1 MARQDLG
8 VAPSLA
14 TDIITKGYA
23 DGVYAPKA
31 NPTFTGTA
39 TTPALKVTGGTPAVG
54 KILTSDASGNATWG
68 AAPVAPVTSVAG
80 RTGVVTL
87 TSADLTDSTA
97 FGRSLLAAANG
108 PAVRT
113 LTGAGTSN
121 LALGPSGSEA
131 AAGNHTHSY
140 SQLTGTMPEAKPDL
154 TPDGG
159 TAAVMGGI
167 NIAYDLNGMID
178 KASPYY
184 NLTLI
189 TSKGVP
195 GEVPGVPIAG
205 ALYGVFSTW
214 VSPGATVDTTIYRA
228 ALGPDVQSSLDK
240 ADTASQPGHTH
251 VIPWQSEIV
260 MASPA
265 TPRAN
270 GYVEGVGGVSVDK
283 PITLRS
289 VFVRVPDWA
298 TMIGGTGNLNVQIY
312 NGTTTAEGTLLAT
325 VVMAAGTNNIL
336 YNLPSAANIARDG
349 ILRAK
354 LVVNST
360 TGNGLQVQ
368 FRGDYQ

>member
-39 TTPALKVTGGTPAVG
+39 TTPALKVTGGTPGVG
-54 KILTSDASGNATWG
+54 KILTSDASGNATW
-68 AAPVAPVTSVAG
+68 
-80 RTGVVTL
+80 
-87 TSADLTDSTA
+87 
-97 FGRSLLAAANG
+97 
-108 PAVRT
+108 
-113 LTGAGTSN
+113 
-121 LALGPSGSEA
+121 
-131 AAGNHTHSY
+131 
-140 SQLTGTMPEAKPDL
+140 
-154 TPDGG
+154 
-159 TAAVMGGI
+159 
-167 NIAYDLNGMID
+167 
-178 KASPYY
+178 
-184 NLTLI
+184 
-189 TSKGVP
+189 
-195 GEVPGVPIAG
+195 
-205 ALYGVFSTW
+205 
-214 VSPGATVDTTIYRA
+214 
-228 ALGPDVQSSLDK
+228 
-240 ADTASQPGHTH
+240 ASQPGHTH

-289 VFVRVPDWA
+289 VFVRVPDWS

-312 NGTTTAEGTLLAT
+312 SGTTTAEGTLLAT

-336 YNLPSAANIARDG
+336 YNLPSASNIARDG

-354 LVVNST
+354 LVINST